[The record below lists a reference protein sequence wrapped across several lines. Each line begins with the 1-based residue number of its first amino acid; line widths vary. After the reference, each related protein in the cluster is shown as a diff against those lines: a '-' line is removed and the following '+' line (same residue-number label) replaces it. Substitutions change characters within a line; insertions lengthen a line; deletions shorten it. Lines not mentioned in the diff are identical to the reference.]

1 MYHSRPVDTGPL
13 RVELGAA
20 VEHEARD
27 AQGGPF
33 DAQHVLRDV
42 EGHHHELGRRLLEL
56 YATTENEQQVA
67 RQAAQRTLELAEEI
81 QEMARIKAG
90 ISRAPG
96 C

>member
-1 MYHSRPVDTGPL
+1 MATNRIPL
-13 RVELGAA
+13 VIPCHRVVASAGALGGFSSP
-20 VEHEARD
+20 
-27 AQGGPF
+27 QGI
-33 DAQHVLRDV
+33 DMK
-42 EGHHHELGRRLLEL
+42 RRLLEL

-81 QEMARIKAG
+81 QEMARLKTG